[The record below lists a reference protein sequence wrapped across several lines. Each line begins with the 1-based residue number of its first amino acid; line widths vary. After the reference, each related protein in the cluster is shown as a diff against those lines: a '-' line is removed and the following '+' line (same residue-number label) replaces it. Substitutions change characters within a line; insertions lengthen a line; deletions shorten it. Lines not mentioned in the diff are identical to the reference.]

1 MTTKAN
7 TILRAQS
14 GAALVISLIM
24 IIVMTLIALASS
36 YTSIFEMKVSGI
48 KRGSTSAFYAADA
61 YINAITTN
69 TANFDLSK
77 FNAQNQY
84 APFSDKNNTTP
95 NPTGAVATI
104 TYFPSQA
111 GPPRGTGF
119 SAVNLNYVYYQVQS
133 VGWDQQSSSYPRSQT
148 KIQQEMVRLLPVQ

>member
-24 IIVMTLIALASS
+24 IIVLTLIALASS
-36 YTSIFEMKVSGI
+36 YTSIFEIKLSGI
-48 KRGSTSAFYAADA
+48 KRGETYAFYAADTG
-61 YINAITTN
+61 INEITNN
-69 TANFDLSK
+69 TANFNLSN

-84 APFSDKNNTTP
+84 APFGAANNTTP
-95 NPTGAVATI
+95 NPTNASATI
-104 TYFPSQA
+104 TYFPTQA

-119 SAVNLNYVYYQVQS
+119 SALNLNYVYYQVQS
-133 VGWDQQSSSYPRSQT
+133 IGKDQNSQFYPPSQAT
-148 KIQQEMVRLLPVQ
+148 IQEDLVRLLPIQ

>member
-7 TILRAQS
+7 TILRGQS

-36 YTSIFEMKVSGI
+36 YTSIFEMKISGI
-48 KRGSTSAFYAADA
+48 KRGSTNAFYAAETGINEITA
-61 YINAITTN
+61 YP
-69 TANFDLSK
+69 ANFNLSN

-84 APFSDKNNTTP
+84 VPFSDQNNTTP
-95 NPTGAVATI
+95 NPTHVVATI
-104 TYFPSQA
+104 THLTTQA

-133 VGWDQQSSSYPRSQT
+133 VGWDQNSSSYPLSQT
-148 KIQQEMVRLLPVQ
+148 TIQEEMVRLDPVQ

>member
-7 TILRAQS
+7 TILRGQS

-36 YTSIFEMKVSGI
+36 YTSIFEMKISGI
-48 KRGSTSAFYAADA
+48 KRGSTNAFYAAETGINEITA
-61 YINAITTN
+61 YP
-69 TANFDLSK
+69 ANFNLSN

-84 APFSDKNNTTP
+84 APFGGASNTP
-95 NPTGAVATI
+95 NPTSAVATI
-104 TYFPSQA
+104 THLTTQV

-133 VGWDQQSSSYPRSQT
+133 VGWDQNSSSYPLSQT
-148 KIQQEMVRLLPVQ
+148 TIQEEMVRLDPVQ